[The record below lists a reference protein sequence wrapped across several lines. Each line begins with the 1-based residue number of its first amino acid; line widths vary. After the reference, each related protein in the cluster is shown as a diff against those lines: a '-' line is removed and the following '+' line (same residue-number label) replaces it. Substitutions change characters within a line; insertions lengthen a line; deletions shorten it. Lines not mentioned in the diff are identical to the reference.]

1 MAPIKKA
8 LSSYMIFCNDR
19 RKQVTEENPGL
30 RIGEIQK
37 LISTQWKELSE
48 QDKEVRCFVAM
59 ARVGHYVQLAAKD
72 KERYEQEKRDNPIEV
87 EEADPE
93 TDAQMAAASAT
104 ACVYQLGRVKK
115 IVHTDPEVG
124 KVSREALIAISKASE
139 LFVQFLATKGYEN
152 ALFQNKRQIKSSDVT
167 RAIQSTGSLDWLRED
182 FPDVKPTTQSQA
194 ERKKAKKAN
203 TAPLPSGASFF
214 KPQSSKKESEGVDND
229 GVDQDEE

>member
-1 MAPIKKA
+1 MAPIKRA

-19 RKQVTEENPGL
+19 RKQVAEENPGL

-48 QDKEVRCFVAM
+48 QEKE
-59 ARVGHYVQLAAKD
+59 HYVQLAAKD
-72 KERYEQEKRDNPIEV
+72 KERYEQEKRDNPVEV
-87 EEADPE
+87 EEANSE
-93 TDAQMAAASAT
+93 TGAQMAAASAT

-139 LFVQFLATKGYEN
+139 LLAQFLATKGYEN
-152 ALFQNKRQIKSSDVT
+152 ALFQNKRQIKSSDIT

-194 ERKKAKKAN
+194 DRSKTKKAN
-203 TAPLPSGASFF
+203 AAPLPSGASFF
-214 KPQSSKKESEGVDND
+214 KPQFSKKESGTVDND
-229 GVDQDEE
+229 GVDQEED